1 MAPTDPSPIY
11 LDYNA
16 TAPLHPAAREA
27 MLSALDAW
35 PGNPSSP
42 HAHGQA
48 ARNALEEARAGLAG
62 LLGFARREVIFTS
75 GGSESNTMVLRW
87 AAEQAV
93 ERDAPCH
100 VIVSAIEHPSVLESA
115 AWLAAHGVSVDYLP
129 VNGEGVAELDAL
141 EALIRPETRLISLM
155 AANNETGV
163 VQPVAELTAR
173 VRALEDGGRRVWVH
187 CDAVQAFGRIPLSLR
202 EWGVDAVTVAAHK
215 LGGPKGIGALALRE
229 GLTLTPL
236 VLGGR
241 QERGLRAGT
250 ESVFLARGFLAAAE
264 WMDAHRE
271 ELAGRLAG
279 FRALLT
285 ERLAGLAGFFENGAA
300 AQRLPNT
307 VNLGFEG
314 VPAQSLLVA
323 LDLRGVSVSTGS
335 ACSSGALEPSHVLQA
350 MALPAENV
358 ESALRISM
366 GFATTQAEVERC
378 AEVIAGEVARLRG
391 GRQGAE

>member
-1 MAPTDPSPIY
+1 MTPIY

-27 MLSALDAW
+27 MLSAMEQW

-62 LLGFARREVIFTS
+62 LLGFERREVIFTS

-87 AAEQAV
+87 AAEKAAEETT
-93 ERDAPCH
+93 ERTAPNH
-100 VIVSAIEHPSVLESA
+100 VIVSAIEHPSVMESA
-115 AWLAAHGVSVDYLP
+115 AWLAAHGVAVDYLP
-129 VNGEGVAELDAL
+129 VNADGVAEVDAL
-141 EALIRPETRLISLM
+141 EALFRPETCLVSLM
-155 AANNETGV
+155 AANNETGA

-173 VRALEDGGRRVWVH
+173 VRALEKIHSARPVWVH

-202 EWGVDAVTVAAHK
+202 DWGVDAVTVAAHK
-215 LGGPKGIGALALRE
+215 LGGPKGIGAMIIHNEAIGERIAPA
-229 GLTLTPL
+229 PL

-264 WMDAHRE
+264 WMERHRE
-271 ELAGRLAG
+271 ELAARLAG
-279 FRALLT
+279 YRALLT
-285 ERLAGLAGFFENGAA
+285 ERLAGLPGYFENAA
-300 AQRLPNT
+300 AAPRLPNT

-314 VPAQSLLVA
+314 IPAQSLLVA

-366 GFATTQAEVERC
+366 GFATTEEEVERS

-391 GRQGAE
+391 